1 MTIRVRERKRL
12 AFAAMIK
19 ERGLT
24 QAQVAGLL
32 YISLD
37 TVKSWLKPETSA
49 SSYPVPQW
57 APELL
62 AFKVEARAPEPTPHR
77 SLVIVNPRKRA
88 AR

>member
-24 QAQVAGLL
+24 RAQIAVILHSS
-32 YISLD
+32 ID
-37 TVKSWLKPETSA
+37 TVNSWLKPETSA
-49 SSYPVPQW
+49 SSNPVPEW

-62 AFKVEARAPEPTPHR
+62 AFKVPMV
-77 SLVIVNPRKRA
+77 SLDVAVRGAKRA
-88 AR
+88 AKRAAAR